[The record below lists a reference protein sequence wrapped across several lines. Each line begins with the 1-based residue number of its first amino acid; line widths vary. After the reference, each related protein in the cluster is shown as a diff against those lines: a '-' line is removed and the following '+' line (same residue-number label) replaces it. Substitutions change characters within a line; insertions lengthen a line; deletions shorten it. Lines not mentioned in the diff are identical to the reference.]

1 MQTDP
6 FEARRRGLH
15 RLRLVTA
22 SIGAAA
28 AVGTGAIAWSV
39 ASQTASASAVDGVS
53 TESGSTSSTNQFLQP
68 SQPPGNAGGGG
79 VHASSGGS

>member
-1 MQTDP
+1 MPTDP

-28 AVGTGAIAWSV
+28 AVGTGAIAWSA
-39 ASQTASASAVDGVS
+39 ASQTASATAADVS
-53 TESGSTSSTNQFLQP
+53 NGTGSTSTGSGFAAP
-68 SQPPGNAGGGG
+68 AHPPGSTTSGGA
-79 VHASSGGS
+79 HASSGGS